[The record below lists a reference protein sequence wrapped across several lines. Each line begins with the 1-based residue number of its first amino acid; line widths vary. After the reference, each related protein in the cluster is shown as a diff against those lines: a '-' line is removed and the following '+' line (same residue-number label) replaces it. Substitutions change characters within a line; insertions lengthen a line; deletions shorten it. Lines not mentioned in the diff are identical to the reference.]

1 MPVHKRRYLR
11 PYLNPVQL
19 MKKYEKN
26 QYDLDLKTKYKFIVK
41 TGPGQY
47 AGTNANVIRPQP
59 NNVIIS
65 FI

>member
-1 MPVHKRRYLR
+1 
-11 PYLNPVQL
+11 

-47 AGTNANVIRPQP
+47 AGTNANVIYFKP
-59 NNVIIS
+59 NKMSTS

>member
-1 MPVHKRRYLR
+1 
-11 PYLNPVQL
+11 